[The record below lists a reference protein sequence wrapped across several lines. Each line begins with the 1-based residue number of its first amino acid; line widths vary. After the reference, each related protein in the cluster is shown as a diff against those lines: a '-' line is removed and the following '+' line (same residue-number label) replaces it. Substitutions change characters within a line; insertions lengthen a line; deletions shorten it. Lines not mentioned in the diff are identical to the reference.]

1 MGGLALQKQNVSIE
15 EICGIHSV
23 TSPVWNPVTNQIAYS
38 KTSIDKDKNTYTS
51 SIFLADEKAGPVQ
64 WTHRKERI
72 SAIKW
77 SPKGTYISFLS
88 NREEGNQLYILSAS
102 GGEAQQLTTL
112 PYGVSNYVWQ
122 PDEEK
127 IWVSAR
133 YDKKLGWEKEEEKKD
148 AFPQP
153 YTAEKMKYI
162 QDGNGL
168 VKHHQ
173 MSQIGV
179 IDLADN
185 SIERWSTEQRNE
197 SVHALSPDGKSVV
210 ISTADLQDDYLFET
224 NLVEVNIETKSAKAL
239 TKEAGHFGGAAYSF
253 DGRYVAYV
261 GATRTFENAT
271 HAQVYVYDTET
282 QSSQSL
288 TEGLDAPVG
297 DYVVA
302 DVQQGVSAPAVVW
315 SADNHLYFQVST
327 YGDVRIYFASLEG
340 ELYPVTQEGEHVYGY
355 DVNQQGTSLALT
367 VSNPTLP
374 GELFVQQV
382 TTGER
387 EQKSDH
393 NNEYVEQTL
402 LLTPEPIVFEGPQ
415 GWQVH
420 GWLIKPEAAKNGKV
434 PLVTNIH
441 GGPHA
446 FYANSFI
453 HEMQVLASQGYGVL
467 YINPRGSH
475 SYSQEFVDAVRGD
488 YGGNDYLD
496 IMAAV
501 DYVLSSYEWIDQE
514 RLGVTGG
521 SYGGF
526 MTNWIV
532 GHTDR
537 FKAAVTQRSISNWIS
552 FYGVSDIGYYFTE
565 WQIQS
570 DMNDIDKLWNH
581 SPLKYAANVNTPLL
595 ILHGEDDLRCPIEQA
610 QQLYI
615 TLKRMGKETEL
626 VRFPQA
632 DHNLSRTGLPNLR
645 IARLE
650 QITGWFK
657 KHL

>member
-1 MGGLALQKQNVSIE
+1 MQKEKVTVSDIE
-15 EICGIHSV
+15 QIHSV
-23 TSPVWNPVTNQIAYS
+23 TTPIWHPNGVRVAYV
-38 KTSIDKDKNTYTS
+38 KTSIDSKKNTYES
-51 SIFLADEKAGPVQ
+51 SIYVVDEETKKENK
-64 WTHRKERI
+64 WTTRKERI
-72 SAIKW
+72 SSIKW
-77 SPKGTYISFLS
+77 SPEGSYLSFLS
-88 NREEGNQLYILSAS
+88 TRDEGNQLYILPVN
-102 GGEAQQLTTL
+102 GGEAKQVMEL
-112 PYGVSNYVWQ
+112 PYGVSSYVWH
-122 PDEEK
+122 PTEEK
-127 IWVSAR
+127 IWFTAS
-133 YDKKLGWEKEEEKKD
+133 YHNETGWEKQEDKKEE
-148 AFPQP
+148 FPKP
-153 YTAEKMKYI
+153 YKAGKMKYI
-162 QDGNGL
+162 QDGSGL
-168 VKHHQ
+168 VKQ
-173 MSQIGV
+173 DRFSQIGV
-179 IDLADN
+179 VEVETG
-185 SIERWSTEQRNE
+185 SYERWSSDNDHQQ
-197 SVHALSPDGKSVV
+197 VHAVSPNGKQIVTSTSPLENDDVFESDLTVVDIESKSSKTLS
-210 ISTADLQDDYLFET
+210 LQPGYY
-224 NLVEVNIETKSAKAL
+224 
-239 TKEAGHFGGAAYSF
+239 GGAAFCPSGDHLAF
-253 DGRYVAYV
+253 V

-271 HAQVYVYDTET
+271 HSQLYVYNFKTE
-282 QSSQSL
+282 QAQSL

-302 DVQQGVSAPAVVW
+302 DIQQGASAPAVVW
-315 SADNHLYFQVST
+315 TEHDHLYFQVST
-327 YGDVRIYFASLEG
+327 YGDVRVYFASLEG

-355 DVNQQGTSLALT
+355 DVTPDGSKLAIT
-367 VSNPTLP
+367 VSDPTFP
-374 GELFVQQV
+374 GELFVQSV

-387 EQKSDH
+387 TLLSHH
-393 NNEYVEQTL
+393 NEEYVASRNL
-402 LLTPEPIVFEGPQ
+402 IAPEAIVFKGPK
-415 GWQVH
+415 GWDVH
-420 GWLIKPEAAKNGKV
+420 GWIIKPVEAAEGKV

-446 FYANSFI
+446 FYANTFF
-453 HEMQVLASQGYGVL
+453 HEMQLLAAQGVGVL
-467 YINPRGSH
+467 YVNPRGSH

-501 DYVLSSYEWIDQE
+501 DYAVKQYDWIDAD

-570 DMNDIDKLWNH
+570 DMNDIDKLWDH
-581 SPLKYAANVNTPLL
+581 SPLKYAAQVKTPLL

-615 TLKRMGKETEL
+615 TLKRMGKEVEF

-645 IARLE
+645 KERLE
-650 QITGWFK
+650 QIIGWFNEY
-657 KHL
+657 L